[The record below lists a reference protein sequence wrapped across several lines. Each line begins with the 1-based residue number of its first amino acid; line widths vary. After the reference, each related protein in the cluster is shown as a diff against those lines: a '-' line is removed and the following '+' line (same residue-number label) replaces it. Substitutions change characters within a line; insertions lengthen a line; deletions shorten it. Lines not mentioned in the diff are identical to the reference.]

1 MRHRKKDEV
10 STHYEVLEVSENA
23 SKEEISKAFR
33 RLAKKWH
40 PDRNKSAES
49 EEKFKRIN
57 EAYRTLRDE
66 RNRNEY
72 DAGLGIDCK
81 KDGFAHKD
89 TGNENITLE
98 NFLRVFG
105 KRKQKN

>member
-1 MRHRKKDEV
+1 M

-57 EAYRTLRDE
+57 EAEHPLKHQ
-66 RNRNEY
+66 
-72 DAGLGIDCK
+72 K
-81 KDGFAHKD
+81 KK
-89 TGNENITLE
+89 
-98 NFLRVFG
+98 
-105 KRKQKN
+105 KK